1 MRKTAEGAEADIYK
15 DKVLGVNAILKR
27 RRRKPYIAPELERE
41 LRTQRTRTEARIIGT
56 LNGLGLNVPALLMV
70 GRDTIRM
77 VRIDGTPLNE
87 VRGKPRMRA
96 MSDSGQLLG
105 RLHAAGIAHGDF
117 TTANMMISR
126 DGALWLIDFGLAA
139 QHASPEDKAMDV
151 LLLKRSVNA
160 EEYAA
165 FARAYMKWQGAQ
177 QVMHRLASIERRGRY
192 QTRTLESR

>member
-1 MRKTAEGAEADIYK
+1 MRKMAEGAEADIYE

-41 LRTQRTRTEARIIGT
+41 LRMQRTRTEARIIGT

-87 VRGKPRMRA
+87 VRGLPRMRA
-96 MSDSGQLLG
+96 IADSGQLLG
-105 RLHAAGIAHGDF
+105 RLHAVGIAHGDF

-126 DGALWLIDFGLAA
+126 DGALWLIDFGLAS

-177 QVMHRLASIERRGRY
+177 QVMRRLASIERRGRY